1 MRRCHVRLF
10 CAALAAAATL
20 LASAPIS
27 AQPYPT
33 SPVKIIVPFAPGGG
47 NDFVARFMAQ
57 RLTIVFGQQFFIENR
72 PGAGGSIGVEAG
84 LSSPPD
90 GYTLT
95 LIPSSYT
102 ANPSL
107 YKLKYDPIRDIAPI
121 VQICVYPLLVI
132 VNPAIPVKT
141 IADLIALAKSKPGG
155 LNFASP
161 GQGTTIHLA
170 TELFA
175 GMAGIR
181 MNHVP
186 YKGSGPALADT
197 IAGRIDLYFSSAPP
211 ALPHLKSG
219 RLRAIAVTGNQRVPS
234 LNDIPSVAESGLP
247 GFEVVLWYGFA
258 GPKGLPRSIVD
269 RINEQMTIALKSRE
283 TMQQLENDGLFPA
296 GGTPEH
302 FLATIAKEIEV
313 WRKVVN
319 DAGIRVE

>member
-1 MRRCHVRLF
+1 M
-10 CAALAAAATL
+10 
-20 LASAPIS
+20 
-27 AQPYPT
+27 
-33 SPVKIIVPFAPGGG
+33 G
-47 NDFVARFMAQ
+47 Q
-57 RLTIVFGQQFFIENR
+57 RLTMAFGQQFFVENR

-121 VQICVYPLLVI
+121 IQISVYPLLVI

-141 IADLIALAKSKPGG
+141 TADLIALAKSKPGS

-211 ALPHLKSG
+211 ALPHVKSG
-219 RLRAIAVTGNQRVPS
+219 RLRAIAVTGNQRVS
-234 LNDIPSVAESGLP
+234 TLNDIPTVAESGLP
-247 GFEVVLWYGFA
+247 GYEVTLWYGFA

-283 TMQQLENDGLFPA
+283 TMEQLQNDGLFPA
-296 GGTPEH
+296 GGTPEQ
-302 FLATIAKEIEV
+302 FLATITKEIEV

-319 DAGIRVE
+319 DAGVRVE